1 MSENA
6 AQQATIATLVHQSAG
21 LDPSILGP
29 GVMRNALNRRLRSCG
44 LKHLSDYLQLLRQE
58 PGELQALVEAAV
70 ISETWFFRDRT
81 PFQFLAH
88 QVKQRAKRPIRILSL
103 PCATGEEP
111 YSIVMSL
118 LNHGIAPADFQV
130 EGVDISQLNI
140 QIAQAGIYSSC
151 SFRNCDPAMQAQFF
165 QRHNDR
171 YHLIDQV
178 KQQVQLR
185 LGNILRDP
193 ACWRDKYD
201 VIFCRNL
208 LIYFDIP
215 TRHQVLKLCQKHLR
229 PEGLLFVGH
238 AESGILLN
246 EGWRS
251 VRIPFTFAYH
261 KPDIKPDLK
270 RVKINPPRSVTITKR
285 PPKITP
291 APAPIAR
298 HLADQGKLTEAA
310 TLCDEQLRRD
320 PLNAEIHLLLGQIHQ
335 AQNQEKLA
343 ETCFMKVIYL
353 QPNCLDALTHLVR
366 LRENRGDRSGADLL
380 QRRIDRQSI
389 KRQ

>member
-1 MSENA
+1 
-6 AQQATIATLVHQSAG
+6 
-21 LDPSILGP
+21 
-29 GVMRNALNRRLRSCG
+29 
-44 LKHLSDYLQLLRQE
+44 
-58 PGELQALVEAAV
+58 
-70 ISETWFFRDRT
+70 
-81 PFQFLAH
+81 LAH
-88 QVKQRAKRPIRILSL
+88 QVTLWKQARRLIRILSL

-118 LNHGIAPADFQV
+118 LSHGIAPADFQV
-130 EGVDISQLNI
+130 EGVDISATNI
-140 QIAQAGIYSSC
+140 KAATAAIYPSF

-165 QRHNDR
+165 QRHDDR
-171 YHLIDQV
+171 YHLIDRV

-185 LGNILRDP
+185 SGNILHDR
-193 ACWRDKYD
+193 ACWHDKYD

-215 TRHQVLKLCQKHLR
+215 TRQQVLKLCQKHLR
-229 PEGLLFVGH
+229 PEGILFVGH

-261 KPDIKPDLK
+261 QPEIKQVP
-270 RVKINPPRSVTITKR
+270 VNPARSVTVTKR
-285 PPKITP
+285 PPPKITL

-298 HLADQGKLTEAA
+298 QLADQGKLSEAA
-310 TLCDEQLRRD
+310 ILCNKDLSGD
-320 PLNAEIHLLLGQIHQ
+320 PLNAEIHLLLGQIYQ
-335 AQNQEKLA
+335 AQNQEKRA

-353 QPNCLDALTHLVR
+353 NPNCLDALTHLVR

-380 QRRIDRQSI
+380 RRRIDRLTPSL
-389 KRQ
+389 

>member
-6 AQQATIATLVHQSAG
+6 VQQATIATLVHQSAG

-29 GVMRNALNRRLRSCG
+29 GVMSNALNRRLRSCG
-44 LKHLSDYLQLLRQE
+44 LKHLGDYLQLLRQD
-58 PGELQALVEAAV
+58 PIELQALVEAAV

-88 QVKQRAKRPIRILSL
+88 QVMQCKQATKKPIRILSV

-118 LNHGIAPADFQV
+118 LSHGIAPADFQV

-140 QIAQAGIYSSC
+140 QMAQTGIYSSC
-151 SFRNCDPAMQAQFF
+151 SFRNCDPAMQSQFF
-165 QRHNDR
+165 QHHADR

-185 LGNILRDP
+185 SGNILQDR

-215 TRHQVLKLCQKHLR
+215 TRQQVLKLCQKHLN
-229 PEGLLFVGH
+229 PEGMLFVGH

-261 KPDIKPDLK
+261 QPDLK
-270 RVKINPPRSVTITKR
+270 KAKANPTRSVTVTKR
-285 PPKITP
+285 PSPKSVL

-298 HLADQGKLTEAA
+298 EMADQGKLTEAA
-310 TLCDEQLRRD
+310 ILCHEDLIRD
-320 PLNAEIHLLLGQIHQ
+320 PLNAEIHLLLGQIRQ

-343 ETCFMKVIYL
+343 ESCFMKVIYL
-353 QPNCLDALTHLVR
+353 NPNCLDALTHLVR

-380 QRRIDRQSI
+380 RKRIDRLMPAL
-389 KRQ
+389 

>member
-1 MSENA
+1 MLESA

-44 LKHLSDYLQLLRQE
+44 LKHLGDYLPLLRQD

-88 QVKQRAKRPIRILSL
+88 QVMQCKDKYTRPMQMLSL

-118 LNHGIAPADFQV
+118 LTHGIAPADFQV

-140 QIAQAGIYSSC
+140 QMAQAGIYASC
-151 SFRNCDPAMQAQFF
+151 SFRNGDPAMQAQFF
-165 QRHNDR
+165 QRHDDR
-171 YHLIDQV
+171 YHLIDRV
-178 KQQVQLR
+178 KQQVQFR
-185 LGNILRDP
+185 SGNILQDRV
-193 ACWRDKYD
+193 CWREKYD

-215 TRHQVLKLCQKHLR
+215 TRQQVLKLCQKHLR
-229 PEGLLFVGH
+229 PEGMLFVGH

-261 KPDIKPDLK
+261 QPDLK
-270 RVKINPPRSVTITKR
+270 KAKINPARSVIVTKR
-285 PPKITP
+285 PPPKITP
-291 APAPIAR
+291 VPAPIAR
-298 HLADQGKLTEAA
+298 QLADQGKLTEAA
-310 TLCDEQLRRD
+310 LLCDEDLRRD

-353 QPNCLDALTHLVR
+353 NPNCLDALTHLVR

-380 QRRIDRQSI
+380 RRRIKHRQ
-389 KRQ
+389 QNP